1 MADAGIS
8 LDVMGAAVFLHT
20 VDRGGMFQLAVAI
33 RLVLAVGTAGNEAH
47 ARHLPFPCALF
58 SRIPFFP
65 GNMRKVRLLRIDLLF

>member
-58 SRIPFFP
+58 SIGFLSFLEICERS
-65 GNMRKVRLLRIDLLF
+65 DY